1 MVAWGAHATD
11 GCWMDTDATE
21 PQGLI
26 YNVLTNQFVVGW
38 ISAIIAS
45 LFGAGEE
52 VERILEEE

>member
-1 MVAWGAHATD
+1 V
-11 GCWMDTDATE
+11 
-21 PQGLI
+21 P
-26 YNVLTNQFVVGW
+26 GW

>member
-1 MVAWGAHATD
+1 VAW
-11 GCWMDTDATE
+11 
-21 PQGLI
+21 
-26 YNVLTNQFVVGW
+26 W

>member
-1 MVAWGAHATD
+1 MA
-11 GCWMDTDATE
+11 
-21 PQGLI
+21 GL
-26 YNVLTNQFVVGW
+26 